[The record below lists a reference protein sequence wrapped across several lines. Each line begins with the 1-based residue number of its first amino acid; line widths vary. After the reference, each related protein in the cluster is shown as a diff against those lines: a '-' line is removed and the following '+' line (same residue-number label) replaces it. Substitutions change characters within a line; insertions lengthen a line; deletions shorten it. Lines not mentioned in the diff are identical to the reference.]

1 MLVYNKDDGYFFLPS
16 KKILFFQKIFVGYK
30 IKTFFLHLID
40 RIEE

>member
-1 MLVYNKDDGYFFLPS
+1 MLVYNKDDGYFFFAI
-16 KKILFFQKIFVGYK
+16 KKNTFFQKIFVGYK